1 MKIRTV
7 NQSPKITIDL
17 DDPEGRKTNDSYKN
31 EVSIFVFPDT
41 KEKDDATDGSELI
54 LDVTKLNEVM
64 EDFGDAVTTMKRNS
78 AVSLKDKNGNIVQIQ
93 RETEKIVEKTVN
105 IKITE
110 ETEKIVEKVE
120 KFQIGGRKIDI
131 SGWNDFM
138 KGRQHHLNRH

>member
-1 MKIRTV
+1 
-7 NQSPKITIDL
+7 
-17 DDPEGRKTNDSYKN
+17 
-31 EVSIFVFPDT
+31 
-41 KEKDDATDGSELI
+41 
-54 LDVTKLNEVM
+54 M

-120 KFQIGGRKIDI
+120 KIQIGGRKIDI

-138 KGRQHHLNRH
+138 KGRQHHLYRHYTANKLFIQGCCFAHVSFNHDSFDFEFANINF